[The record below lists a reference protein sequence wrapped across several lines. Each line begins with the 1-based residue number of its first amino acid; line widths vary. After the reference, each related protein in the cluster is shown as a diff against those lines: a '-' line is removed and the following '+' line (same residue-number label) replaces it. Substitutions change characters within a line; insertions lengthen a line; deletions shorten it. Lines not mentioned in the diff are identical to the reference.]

1 MTESIEFSENQDDQT
16 PVNITVSDIILL
28 KNIVE
33 IASTRGAF
41 RASELSQVGQ
51 LYDKVNAWCES
62 VAQSAAENSEG
73 SQEPAEENIND

>member
-1 MTESIEFSENQDDQT
+1 MSESIELSDNQDDQT

-41 RASELSQVGQ
+41 RANEMSQVGQ

-73 SQEPAEENIND
+73 SQEPTEENIND